1 MPIRHDLAQ
10 PDARLLGKGFMS
22 DMKTIEDIEAVFGA
36 QPDPAFRR
44 LCEAE
49 HGQVVETGFLL
60 EAVDP
65 KSLGPG
71 DTDRGAKKQNGG
83 GAPGDASDSTS
94 TAKLDG

>member
-1 MPIRHDLAQ
+1 MP
-10 PDARLLGKGFMS
+10 

-44 LCEAE
+44 LCETE
-49 HGQVVETGFLL
+49 HSQVVETGFLL

-65 KSLGPG
+65 KSLGSRN
-71 DTDRGAKKQNGG
+71 TDRGANKQNAG
-83 GAPGDASDSTS
+83 GAPGDASDSTW